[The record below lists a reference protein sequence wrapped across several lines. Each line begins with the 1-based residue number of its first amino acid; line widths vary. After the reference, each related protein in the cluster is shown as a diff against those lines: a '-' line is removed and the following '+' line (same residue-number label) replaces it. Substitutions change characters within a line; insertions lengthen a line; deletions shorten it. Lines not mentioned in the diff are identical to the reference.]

1 MQYNRPQSKSYI
13 YMEKLIAKILNE
25 CESELEAYSN
35 LKEID
40 MPKKDFEEGILT
52 GRYEF
57 AESLSTL
64 IYNYKA

>member
-1 MQYNRPQSKSYI
+1 
-13 YMEKLIAKILNE
+13 MEKLIGKILDE

-40 MPKKDFEEGILT
+40 MPKKDFEEGILA

>member
-1 MQYNRPQSKSYI
+1 
-13 YMEKLIAKILNE
+13 MEKLIAKILDE

-35 LKEID
+35 LKEVD
-40 MPKKDFEEGILT
+40 MTKTEFEEGLLA